1 MKNPN
6 WTRDEL
12 ILVTQFYKRHKPSIP
27 GKTREELITLSDEIR
42 AVAHSLGLIGGE
54 TFRNAAGVYMKL
66 MELRKYDPD
75 SSGKGLGRQDR
86 PVEKECWDLSDAA
99 LNQAALKIREVLV
112 LVNLGEMPAPS
123 AIALDDEI
131 ADAAEGQLVTRLH
144 KYRERNQKVVR
155 DKKKSFLEKNGSLF
169 CEVCRFDF
177 AKAYGPHGAN
187 FIECHHT
194 IPVSEMEPGAKTKGK
209 DLALLCANCHRMIHA
224 KRPWLSLGQLREI
237 LLPTG

>member
-27 GKTREELITLSDEIR
+27 GKAREELISLSDEIR
-42 AVAHSLGLIGGE
+42 AVAHSLGLIGGD

-75 SSGKGLGRQDR
+75 YPGTGLGRLAR
-86 PVEKECWDLSDAA
+86 PVEKECWDLSDVA
-99 LNQAALKIREVLV
+99 LDQAAGQIREVLA

-123 AIALDDEI
+123 SIVLDDEI
-131 ADAAEGQLVTRLH
+131 ADAAEGKLVTRLH
-144 KYRERNQKVVR
+144 KYRERNQKVVQ
-155 DKKKSFLEKNGSLF
+155 DKKKLFLEKNGSLF
-169 CEVCRFDF
+169 CEVCEFDF
-177 AKAYGPHGAN
+177 EKAYGSRGAN

-194 IPVSEMEPGAKTKGK
+194 IPVSEMEPGAKTRGK

-224 KRPWLSLGQLREI
+224 TKPWLSLGELREI
-237 LLPTG
+237 LLRNR